1 MAAGLRTRTATR
13 ARRAIAGPLSLCG
26 SRRRARKGTS
36 TVGNPTI
43 LQARLDRHLAAACV
57 DIDLP
62 IVGQRAQQVLQLA
75 RADGG
80 GLAVLA
86 GKIGDRR
93 DLHLEIGGGDVQL
106 VVLLFEQDVRENRQR
121 VPGLNGV

>member
-1 MAAGLRTRTATR
+1 METDIANRTIRFTVTVGASITLAISTAASAQ
-13 ARRAIAGPLSLCG
+13 
-26 SRRRARKGTS
+26 GTS

>member
-1 MAAGLRTRTATR
+1 MEMDIANRTIRFTVTVGASITLAISTAASAQ
-13 ARRAIAGPLSLCG
+13 
-26 SRRRARKGTS
+26 GTS

>member
-1 MAAGLRTRTATR
+1 MEMDIANRTIRFTVTVGASITLAISTAASAQ
-13 ARRAIAGPLSLCG
+13 
-26 SRRRARKGTS
+26 GTS

-57 DIDLP
+57 DVDLR